1 MRLKSI
7 EINGFKSFADKI
19 KLDFET
25 NITAIIGPNGSGK
38 SNVADAVRW
47 VLGEQSAKTLRG
59 SKMEDVIFSGTD
71 NKIKKNYSTVSIT
84 FDNSDNVI
92 PIDFKEVTISRKLY
106 RTGESDY
113 FINKSNVRLKE
124 VRELFLD
131 TGVGR
136 EGYSIIGQG
145 RIEEII
151 NGKSED
157 RRAIFE
163 EASGISK
170 IKYQKNESQK
180 KLFKAKDNLTRLRD
194 IIIQNENRYGFLKGQ
209 STKAKKGI
217 ALLEDIEKAEFSI
230 SYKDYNNLNSNFNK
244 YSENLEINKEELFD
258 INKEFENVK
267 LKISPLKEE
276 LNNITNVIEKDS
288 AELDRINKKKNDI
301 TNKKNVLIERNKF
314 IRLNNEQ
321 FLKLKQE
328 YIDNLE
334 KINLE
339 ISEQEKKISEKNSIL
354 KNYIDDKN
362 KVKNEL
368 SKSKEL
374 LSSKVQILDK
384 FFLEKEEIENKIS
397 DLETEKRANEIIT
410 DSIKKKIEENTEEVT
425 KLNIEKENIE
435 KKLSENNSLLE
446 SNNQKVQNIDLTIFE
461 KRQLISELEKE
472 LISLNNQVSNINNEI
487 NYKNKEIIMLKNYI
501 RNYEGYGKSVQDLFK
516 LCDRETELKSMIC
529 GTLGE
534 LISVEEKYKKAIDTV
549 LSSNLQGIVVHNDL
563 EAKKIIEKIKANK
576 IGRLNFFPISKI
588 LLKKEYSSIIDSD
601 ILSFANDVITCDND
615 YRNIVDYFLANT
627 IICENMDIAIK
638 LSNKFKNKFRIV
650 TLDGDVINSWGSIS
664 GGYKSSKNSFSI
676 IGRKQQLAK
685 ALSDIENLETNL
697 KNNINRI
704 SEVKTDL
711 QSNKENL
718 DNLKSEKEDVK
729 LKIDSLQKLIYLN
742 EFDVRKITE
751 KIDEINNYKENH
763 QGFTSDKEKEL
774 ILYKEKSILIDD
786 EINKY
791 NLEINKLKNLVLE
804 MEKNEIIV
812 INNLDSIERDI
823 NILDNSKNILL
834 ENKNSNESKLKL
846 KESELIESELQLKNN
861 LSEIELIEQLN
872 VEFNLKTD
880 ELTNSISTNTHLRKK
895 LILNNEE
902 ISKRYS
908 ELSEKSLTLEKE
920 IEKNELR
927 ISNLKEQF
935 SNLINRLCDEYSL
948 TLEDCERK
956 MELYKNEHFTKE
968 ELKRLKEDLRKL
980 GSFSY
985 DSIEE
990 FEKVKN
996 ELEFQKNQ
1004 EIDLQ
1009 NSIEDI
1015 NKIILK
1021 LENTMKK
1028 TFINEFKT
1036 INENFSNIFKILFNG
1051 GEARLELESEDILN
1065 CGIDII
1071 AKPVG
1076 KKMQTLSLM
1085 SGGEKSLTA
1094 VALLFA
1100 IFETKPSPFCILDEV
1115 DAALDDSNILRYVEY
1130 LKNYLTETQFIMIT
1144 HRKPTMEMADM
1155 IYGVTMEQKGVS
1167 KIVSMTFNKEKK

>member
-180 KLFKAKDNLTRLRD
+180 KLFKSKDNLTRLRD

-217 ALLEDIEKAEFSI
+217 ALLENIEKAEFSI

-267 LKISPLKEE
+267 LKISPLREE

-288 AELDRINKKKNDI
+288 AELDRINNKKNYI

-339 ISEQEKKISEKNSIL
+339 ISEQEKKNSEKNSIL
-354 KNYIDDKN
+354 KNYINDKN

-685 ALSDIENLETNL
+685 ALSDIENLETSL

-704 SEVKTDL
+704 SDVKTDL

-729 LKIDSLQKLIYLN
+729 LKIDSLQKIIYLN

-791 NLEINKLKNLVLE
+791 NLEINELKNLVLE
-804 MEKNEIIV
+804 LEKNEIIV

-861 LSEIELIEQLN
+861 SSEIESIEQLN
-872 VEFNLKTD
+872 VEFNLKTE
-880 ELTNSISTNTHLRKK
+880 ELTNSISKNTHLRKK
-895 LILNNEE
+895 LILDNEE

-968 ELKRLKEDLRKL
+968 ELKRLKENLREL

-1051 GEARLELESEDILN
+1051 GEARLELDSEDILN

>member
-288 AELDRINKKKNDI
+288 AELDRINNKKNDI

-384 FFLEKEEIENKIS
+384 FFLEKEKIENKIN

-425 KLNIEKENIE
+425 KLNIEKKNIE

-461 KRQLISELEKE
+461 KRRLISELEKE

-588 LLKKEYSSIIDSD
+588 LLKKERSNIIDSD

-627 IICENMDIAIK
+627 VICENMDIAIK
-638 LSNKFKNKFRIV
+638 LSNKFKNKYRIV

-729 LKIDSLQKLIYLN
+729 LKIDSLQKIIYLN

-774 ILYKEKSILIDD
+774 ILYKEKSTLIDD

-861 LSEIELIEQLN
+861 SSEIEVIEQLII
-872 VEFNLKTD
+872 EINLKTD
-880 ELTNSISTNTHLRKK
+880 KLNNSISKNTDLRKK
-895 LILNNEE
+895 LILDNEE

-968 ELKRLKEDLRKL
+968 ELKRLKENLREL

-996 ELEFQKNQ
+996 ELEFQKKQ

-1028 TFINEFKT
+1028 TFLNEFKS

-1051 GEARLELESEDILN
+1051 GEARLELDSEDILN

>member
-217 ALLEDIEKAEFSI
+217 ALLENIEKAEFSI

-288 AELDRINKKKNDI
+288 AELDRINNKKNNI

-321 FLKLKQE
+321 SLKLKQE

-339 ISEQEKKISEKNSIL
+339 ISEQEKKFSEKNSIL

-368 SKSKEL
+368 SKNKEL

-446 SNNQKVQNIDLTIFE
+446 SNNQKVQNINLTIFE

-588 LLKKEYSSIIDSD
+588 LLKKERSNIIDSD

-627 IICENMDIAIK
+627 VICENMDIAIK

-685 ALSDIENLETNL
+685 ALSDIENLETSL

-704 SEVKTDL
+704 FEVKTDL

-742 EFDVRKITE
+742 EFDVRKISE
-751 KIDEINNYKENH
+751 KIDEIDNYKENH

-791 NLEINKLKNLVLE
+791 NLEINGLKNLILE
-804 MEKNEIIV
+804 LEKNEIIV

-861 LSEIELIEQLN
+861 LAEIELIEQLII
-872 VEFNLKTD
+872 EIKLKTD
-880 ELTNSISTNTHLRKK
+880 ELTNSISKNADLRKK
-895 LILNNEE
+895 LILDNEE

-956 MELYKNEHFTKE
+956 MELYKNEQFTKE
-968 ELKRLKEDLRKL
+968 ELKRLKENLREL

-996 ELEFQKNQ
+996 ELEFQKKQ

-1051 GEARLELESEDILN
+1051 GEARLELDSEDILN

>member
-374 LSSKVQILDK
+374 LSSKAQILDK

-472 LISLNNQVSNINNEI
+472 LISLNNQVSNMNNEI

-588 LLKKEYSSIIDSD
+588 LLKKERSNIIDSD

-627 IICENMDIAIK
+627 VICENMDIAIK

-685 ALSDIENLETNL
+685 TLSDIENLETNL

-742 EFDVRKITE
+742 EFDIRKISE
-751 KIDEINNYKENH
+751 KIDEIDNYKENH

-861 LSEIELIEQLN
+861 SSEIEVIEQLII
-872 VEFNLKTD
+872 EINLKTD
-880 ELTNSISTNTHLRKK
+880 KLNNSISKNTDLRKK
-895 LILNNEE
+895 LILDNEE

-968 ELKRLKEDLRKL
+968 ELKKLKENLREL

-996 ELEFQKNQ
+996 ELEFQKKQ

-1028 TFINEFKT
+1028 TFLNEFKS

-1051 GEARLELESEDILN
+1051 GEARLELDSEDILN

>member
-131 TGVGR
+131 TGIGR

-217 ALLEDIEKAEFSI
+217 ALLENIEKAEFSI

-276 LNNITNVIEKDS
+276 LNNIINVIEKDS
-288 AELDRINKKKNDI
+288 AELDRINNKKNDI

-321 FLKLKQE
+321 SLKLKQE

-339 ISEQEKKISEKNSIL
+339 ISEQEKKIFEKNSIL

-446 SNNQKVQNIDLTIFE
+446 SNNQKVQNINLTIFE

-588 LLKKEYSSIIDSD
+588 LLKKERSNIIDSD

-627 IICENMDIAIK
+627 VICENMDIAIK

-676 IGRKQQLAK
+676 IGRKQQLVK
-685 ALSDIENLETNL
+685 ALLDIENLETSL

-742 EFDVRKITE
+742 EFDVRKISE
-751 KIDEINNYKENH
+751 KIDEIDNYKENH

-791 NLEINKLKNLVLE
+791 NLEINELKNLILE
-804 MEKNEIIV
+804 LEKNEIIV

-861 LSEIELIEQLN
+861 LAEIELIEQLII
-872 VEFNLKTD
+872 EIKLKTD
-880 ELTNSISTNTHLRKK
+880 ELTNSISKNADLRKK
-895 LILNNEE
+895 LILDNEE

-935 SNLINRLCDEYSL
+935 SNLIIRLCDEYSL

-968 ELKRLKEDLRKL
+968 ELKRLKENLREL

-1051 GEARLELESEDILN
+1051 GEARLELDSEDILN

>member
-1 MRLKSI
+1 M
-7 EINGFKSFADKI
+7 
-19 KLDFET
+19 
-25 NITAIIGPNGSGK
+25 GPNGSGK

-59 SKMEDVIFSGTD
+59 IKMEDVIFSGTD

-131 TGVGR
+131 TGIGR

-217 ALLEDIEKAEFSI
+217 ALLENIEKAEFSI
-230 SYKDYNNLNSNFNK
+230 SYKDYNNLNCNFNK

-267 LKISPLKEE
+267 LTISPLKEE

-288 AELDRINKKKNDI
+288 AELDRINNKKNDI

-321 FLKLKQE
+321 SLKLKQE

-339 ISEQEKKISEKNSIL
+339 ISEQEKRISEKNSIL

-384 FFLEKEEIENKIS
+384 FLLEKEKIENKIS

-588 LLKKEYSSIIDSD
+588 LLKKERSNIIDSD
-601 ILSFANDVITCDND
+601 ILSFANDVITCNNN

-627 IICENMDIAIK
+627 VICENMDIAIK
-638 LSNKFKNKFRIV
+638 LSNKFKNKYRIV

-676 IGRKQQLAK
+676 IGRKQQLENV
-685 ALSDIENLETNL
+685 LSDIKDLETSL
-697 KNNINRI
+697 NNSQNRI
-704 SEVKTDL
+704 SEIETNL
-711 QSNKENL
+711 QLNKEKL
-718 DNLKSEKEDVK
+718 DNLKSEKEDIK

-742 EFDVRKITE
+742 EFDIRKISE
-751 KIDEINNYKENH
+751 KIDEIDNYKENH

-786 EINKY
+786 E
-791 NLEINKLKNLVLE
+791 
-804 MEKNEIIV
+804 
-812 INNLDSIERDI
+812 
-823 NILDNSKNILL
+823 
-834 ENKNSNESKLKL
+834 
-846 KESELIESELQLKNN
+846 
-861 LSEIELIEQLN
+861 
-872 VEFNLKTD
+872 
-880 ELTNSISTNTHLRKK
+880 
-895 LILNNEE
+895 
-902 ISKRYS
+902 
-908 ELSEKSLTLEKE
+908 
-920 IEKNELR
+920 
-927 ISNLKEQF
+927 
-935 SNLINRLCDEYSL
+935 
-948 TLEDCERK
+948 
-956 MELYKNEHFTKE
+956 
-968 ELKRLKEDLRKL
+968 
-980 GSFSY
+980 
-985 DSIEE
+985 
-990 FEKVKN
+990 
-996 ELEFQKNQ
+996 
-1004 EIDLQ
+1004 
-1009 NSIEDI
+1009 
-1015 NKIILK
+1015 
-1021 LENTMKK
+1021 
-1028 TFINEFKT
+1028 
-1036 INENFSNIFKILFNG
+1036 
-1051 GEARLELESEDILN
+1051 
-1065 CGIDII
+1065 
-1071 AKPVG
+1071 
-1076 KKMQTLSLM
+1076 
-1085 SGGEKSLTA
+1085 
-1094 VALLFA
+1094 
-1100 IFETKPSPFCILDEV
+1100 
-1115 DAALDDSNILRYVEY
+1115 
-1130 LKNYLTETQFIMIT
+1130 
-1144 HRKPTMEMADM
+1144 
-1155 IYGVTMEQKGVS
+1155 
-1167 KIVSMTFNKEKK
+1167 

>member
-321 FLKLKQE
+321 SLKLKQE

-664 GGYKSSKNSFSI
+664 GGYKSSKNLFSI

-685 ALSDIENLETNL
+685 ALSDIENLETSL

-742 EFDVRKITE
+742 EFDVRKISE
-751 KIDEINNYKENH
+751 KIDEIDNYKENH

-804 MEKNEIIV
+804 MEKNKIIV
-812 INNLDSIERDI
+812 INNLDSTERDI

-861 LSEIELIEQLN
+861 SSEIEVIEQLII
-872 VEFNLKTD
+872 EINLKTD
-880 ELTNSISTNTHLRKK
+880 KLNNSISKNTDLRKK

-968 ELKRLKEDLRKL
+968 ELKRLKEDLREL

-996 ELEFQKNQ
+996 ELEFQKKQ

-1028 TFINEFKT
+1028 TFLNEFKS

-1051 GEARLELESEDILN
+1051 GEARLELDSEDILN

>member
-7 EINGFKSFADKI
+7 EIDGFKSFADKI

-288 AELDRINKKKNDI
+288 AELDRINNKKNDI

-334 KINLE
+334 KISLE

-729 LKIDSLQKLIYLN
+729 LKIDSLQKIIYLN

-774 ILYKEKSILIDD
+774 ILYKEKSTLIDD

-861 LSEIELIEQLN
+861 SSEIEVIEQLII
-872 VEFNLKTD
+872 EINLKTD
-880 ELTNSISTNTHLRKK
+880 KLNNSISKNTDLRKK
-895 LILNNEE
+895 LILDNEE

-968 ELKRLKEDLRKL
+968 ELKRLKENLREL

-996 ELEFQKNQ
+996 ELEFQKKQ

-1051 GEARLELESEDILN
+1051 GEARLELDSEDILN

-1167 KIVSMTFNKEKK
+1167 KIVSMTFNKEK

>member
-151 NGKSED
+151 NGKTED

-217 ALLEDIEKAEFSI
+217 ALLENIEKAEFSI

-288 AELDRINKKKNDI
+288 AELDRINNKKNDI

-321 FLKLKQE
+321 SLKLKQE

-339 ISEQEKKISEKNSIL
+339 ISDQEKKISEKNSIL

-446 SNNQKVQNIDLTIFE
+446 SNNQKVQSIDLTIFE

-588 LLKKEYSSIIDSD
+588 LLKKERSNIIDSD

-627 IICENMDIAIK
+627 VICENMDIAIK

-650 TLDGDVINSWGSIS
+650 TLDGDVINNWGSIS
-664 GGYKSSKNSFSI
+664 GGYKSSKNSFSM

-685 ALSDIENLETNL
+685 ALSDIENLETSL

-704 SEVKTDL
+704 FEVKTDL

-742 EFDVRKITE
+742 EFDVRKISE
-751 KIDEINNYKENH
+751 KIDEIDNYKENH

-774 ILYKEKSILIDD
+774 ILYKEKSILIDE

-791 NLEINKLKNLVLE
+791 NLEINGLKNLILE
-804 MEKNEIIV
+804 LEKNEIIV
-812 INNLDSIERDI
+812 INNLDSIERDM

-861 LSEIELIEQLN
+861 LAEIELIEQLN

-880 ELTNSISTNTHLRKK
+880 ELTNSISKNTDLRKK
-895 LILNNEE
+895 LILDNEE

-968 ELKRLKEDLRKL
+968 ELKKLKENLREL

-996 ELEFQKNQ
+996 ELEFQKSQ

-1051 GEARLELESEDILN
+1051 GEARLELDSEDILN

>member
-180 KLFKAKDNLTRLRD
+180 KLFKSKDNLTRLRD

-217 ALLEDIEKAEFSI
+217 ALLENIEKAEFSI

-288 AELDRINKKKNDI
+288 AELDRINNKKNDI
-301 TNKKNVLIERNKF
+301 INKKNVLIERNKF
-314 IRLNNEQ
+314 IILNNEQ
-321 FLKLKQE
+321 SLKLKQE

-588 LLKKEYSSIIDSD
+588 LLKKERSSIIDSD

-650 TLDGDVINSWGSIS
+650 TIDGDVINSWGSIS

-676 IGRKQQLAK
+676 IGRKQQLVK
-685 ALSDIENLETNL
+685 ALSDIENLETSL

-704 SEVKTDL
+704 SDVKTDL

-718 DNLKSEKEDVK
+718 DNLKSEKEDLK

-751 KIDEINNYKENH
+751 KIDEINNYKEDH

-861 LSEIELIEQLN
+861 SSEIEVIEQLII
-872 VEFNLKTD
+872 EINLKTD
-880 ELTNSISTNTHLRKK
+880 KLNNSISKNTHLRKK

-968 ELKRLKEDLRKL
+968 ELKRLKEDLREL

-996 ELEFQKNQ
+996 ELEFQKKQ

-1028 TFINEFKT
+1028 TFLNEFKS

-1051 GEARLELESEDILN
+1051 GEARLELDSEDILN

>member
-217 ALLEDIEKAEFSI
+217 ALLENIEKAEFSI

-288 AELDRINKKKNDI
+288 AELDRINNKKNNI

-321 FLKLKQE
+321 SLKLKQE

-339 ISEQEKKISEKNSIL
+339 ISEQEKKFSEKNSIL

-368 SKSKEL
+368 SKNKEL

-446 SNNQKVQNIDLTIFE
+446 SNNQKVQNIDLTIYE

-588 LLKKEYSSIIDSD
+588 LLKKERSNIIDSD

-627 IICENMDIAIK
+627 VICENMDIAIK

-742 EFDVRKITE
+742 EFDVRKISE
-751 KIDEINNYKENH
+751 KIDEIDNYKENH

-791 NLEINKLKNLVLE
+791 NLEINGLKNLILE
-804 MEKNEIIV
+804 LEKNEIIV

-861 LSEIELIEQLN
+861 LAEIELIEQLII
-872 VEFNLKTD
+872 EIKLKTD
-880 ELTNSISTNTHLRKK
+880 ELTNSISKNADLRKK
-895 LILNNEE
+895 LILDNEE

-956 MELYKNEHFTKE
+956 MELYKNEQFTKE
-968 ELKRLKEDLRKL
+968 ELKRLKENLREL

-996 ELEFQKNQ
+996 ELEFQKKQ

-1051 GEARLELESEDILN
+1051 GEARLELDSEDILN

>member
-71 NKIKKNYSTVSIT
+71 TKIKKNYSTVSIT

-131 TGVGR
+131 TGIGR

-217 ALLEDIEKAEFSI
+217 TLLENIEKAEFSI

-244 YSENLEINKEELFD
+244 FSENLEINKEELLN

-288 AELDRINKKKNDI
+288 AELDRINNKKNEI

-321 FLKLKQE
+321 SLKLKQE

-339 ISEQEKKISEKNSIL
+339 ISEQEKRISEKNSIL

-397 DLETEKRANEIIT
+397 DLETEKRASEIIT

-446 SNNQKVQNIDLTIFE
+446 SNNQKVQNIDLTIYE

-563 EAKKIIEKIKANK
+563 EAKKIIEKIKTNK

-588 LLKKEYSSIIDSD
+588 LSTKERGNITDSD
-601 ILSFANDVITCDND
+601 ILSFANDVITCNDD

-627 IICENMDIAIK
+627 VICENMDIAIK
-638 LSNKFKNKFRIV
+638 LSNKFKHKFRIV

-685 ALSDIENLETNL
+685 ALSNIENLETSL

-704 SEVKTDL
+704 SDVKTDL
-711 QSNKENL
+711 QSSKENL
-718 DNLKSEKEDVK
+718 DNLKSEKEDLK

-763 QGFTSDKEKEL
+763 QGFTPDKEKEL

-791 NLEINKLKNLVLE
+791 NLEINELKNLVLE
-804 MEKNEIIV
+804 LEKNEIIV

-880 ELTNSISTNTHLRKK
+880 ELNNSISKNTHLRKK
-895 LILNNEE
+895 LILDNEE

-968 ELKRLKEDLRKL
+968 ELKRLKEDLREL

-996 ELEFQKNQ
+996 ELEFQKKQ

-1028 TFINEFKT
+1028 NFINEFKT

-1051 GEARLELESEDILN
+1051 GEARLELDSEDILN

-1100 IFETKPSPFCILDEV
+1100 IFETRPSPFCILDEV

-1167 KIVSMTFNKEKK
+1167 KIVSMTFNKENE

>member
-267 LKISPLKEE
+267 LTISPLKEE

-321 FLKLKQE
+321 SLKLKQE

-384 FFLEKEEIENKIS
+384 FLLEKEEIENKIS

-685 ALSDIENLETNL
+685 ALSDIENLETSL

-704 SEVKTDL
+704 SDVKTDL

-718 DNLKSEKEDVK
+718 DNLKSEKEDLK

-742 EFDVRKITE
+742 EFDIRKITE
-751 KIDEINNYKENH
+751 KIDEINNYKEDH

-791 NLEINKLKNLVLE
+791 NLEINEIKNLILE

-861 LSEIELIEQLN
+861 SSEIEVIEQLII
-872 VEFNLKTD
+872 EINLKTD
-880 ELTNSISTNTHLRKK
+880 KLNNSISKNTHLRKK

-968 ELKRLKEDLRKL
+968 ELKRLKEDLREL

-996 ELEFQKNQ
+996 ELEFQKKQ

-1028 TFINEFKT
+1028 TFLNEFKS

-1051 GEARLELESEDILN
+1051 GEARLELDSEDILN

>member
-321 FLKLKQE
+321 SLKLKQE

-615 YRNIVDYFLANT
+615 YKNIVDYFLANT

-685 ALSDIENLETNL
+685 ALSEMDNWETSL

-704 SEVKTDL
+704 SDVKTDL

-718 DNLKSEKEDVK
+718 DNLKSEKEDLK

-968 ELKRLKEDLRKL
+968 ELKRLKEDLREL

-996 ELEFQKNQ
+996 ELEFQKKQ

-1028 TFINEFKT
+1028 TFLNEFKS

-1051 GEARLELESEDILN
+1051 GEARLELDSEDILN

>member
-1 MRLKSI
+1 
-7 EINGFKSFADKI
+7 
-19 KLDFET
+19 
-25 NITAIIGPNGSGK
+25 
-38 SNVADAVRW
+38 
-47 VLGEQSAKTLRG
+47 
-59 SKMEDVIFSGTD
+59 
-71 NKIKKNYSTVSIT
+71 
-84 FDNSDNVI
+84 
-92 PIDFKEVTISRKLY
+92 
-106 RTGESDY
+106 
-113 FINKSNVRLKE
+113 
-124 VRELFLD
+124 
-131 TGVGR
+131 
-136 EGYSIIGQG
+136 
-145 RIEEII
+145 
-151 NGKSED
+151 
-157 RRAIFE
+157 
-163 EASGISK
+163 
-170 IKYQKNESQK
+170 
-180 KLFKAKDNLTRLRD
+180 
-194 IIIQNENRYGFLKGQ
+194 
-209 STKAKKGI
+209 
-217 ALLEDIEKAEFSI
+217 
-230 SYKDYNNLNSNFNK
+230 
-244 YSENLEINKEELFD
+244 
-258 INKEFENVK
+258 
-267 LKISPLKEE
+267 
-276 LNNITNVIEKDS
+276 
-288 AELDRINKKKNDI
+288 
-301 TNKKNVLIERNKF
+301 
-314 IRLNNEQ
+314 
-321 FLKLKQE
+321 
-328 YIDNLE
+328 
-334 KINLE
+334 
-339 ISEQEKKISEKNSIL
+339 
-354 KNYIDDKN
+354 
-362 KVKNEL
+362 
-368 SKSKEL
+368 
-374 LSSKVQILDK
+374 
-384 FFLEKEEIENKIS
+384 
-397 DLETEKRANEIIT
+397 
-410 DSIKKKIEENTEEVT
+410 
-425 KLNIEKENIE
+425 
-435 KKLSENNSLLE
+435 
-446 SNNQKVQNIDLTIFE
+446 
-461 KRQLISELEKE
+461 
-472 LISLNNQVSNINNEI
+472 
-487 NYKNKEIIMLKNYI
+487 MLKNYI

-615 YRNIVDYFLANT
+615 YRNIVNYFLANT

-685 ALSDIENLETNL
+685 ALSDIENLETSL

-704 SEVKTDL
+704 SDVKTDL

-729 LKIDSLQKLIYLN
+729 LKIDSLQKIIYLN

-751 KIDEINNYKENH
+751 KIDDINNYKENH

-968 ELKRLKEDLRKL
+968 ELKRLKEDLREL

-1028 TFINEFKT
+1028 TFLNEFKS

-1051 GEARLELESEDILN
+1051 GEARLELDSEDILN

>member
-217 ALLEDIEKAEFSI
+217 ALLGDIEKAEFSI

-258 INKEFENVK
+258 INKEFENIK

-321 FLKLKQE
+321 SLKLKQE

-676 IGRKQQLAK
+676 IGRKQQLAE

-729 LKIDSLQKLIYLN
+729 LKIDSLQKIIYLN

-861 LSEIELIEQLN
+861 SSEIEVIEQLII
-872 VEFNLKTD
+872 EINLKTD
-880 ELTNSISTNTHLRKK
+880 KLNNSISKNTDLRKK
-895 LILNNEE
+895 LILDNEE

-968 ELKRLKEDLRKL
+968 ELKRLKENLREL

-996 ELEFQKNQ
+996 ELEFQKKQ

-1028 TFINEFKT
+1028 TFLNEFKS

-1051 GEARLELESEDILN
+1051 GEARLELDSEDILN

>member
-244 YSENLEINKEELFD
+244 YSENLESNKEELFD

-425 KLNIEKENIE
+425 KLNIEKENIK

-487 NYKNKEIIMLKNYI
+487 NYKDKEIIMLKNYI

-588 LLKKEYSSIIDSD
+588 LLKKERSNIIDSD

-627 IICENMDIAIK
+627 VICENMDIAIK

-729 LKIDSLQKLIYLN
+729 LKIDSLQKIIYLN

-861 LSEIELIEQLN
+861 SSEIEVIEQLII
-872 VEFNLKTD
+872 EINLKTD
-880 ELTNSISTNTHLRKK
+880 KLNNSISKNTDLRKK
-895 LILNNEE
+895 LILDNEE

-968 ELKRLKEDLRKL
+968 ELKRLKENLREL

-996 ELEFQKNQ
+996 ELEFQKKQ

-1028 TFINEFKT
+1028 TFLNEFKS

-1051 GEARLELESEDILN
+1051 GEARLELDSEDILN

-1100 IFETKPSPFCILDEV
+1100 IFETRPSPFCILDEV

>member
-131 TGVGR
+131 TGIGR

-217 ALLEDIEKAEFSI
+217 ALLGDIEKAEFSI

-368 SKSKEL
+368 SKSREL

-588 LLKKEYSSIIDSD
+588 LLKKERSSIIDSD

-685 ALSDIENLETNL
+685 ALSDIENLETSL

-704 SEVKTDL
+704 SDVKTDL

-729 LKIDSLQKLIYLN
+729 LKIDSLQKIIYLN

-861 LSEIELIEQLN
+861 SSEIEVIEQLII
-872 VEFNLKTD
+872 EINLKTD
-880 ELTNSISTNTHLRKK
+880 KLNNSISKNTHLRKK

-968 ELKRLKEDLRKL
+968 ELKRLKEDLREL

-996 ELEFQKNQ
+996 ELEFQKKQ

-1028 TFINEFKT
+1028 TFLNEFKS

-1051 GEARLELESEDILN
+1051 GEARLELDSEDILN

>member
-1 MRLKSI
+1 
-7 EINGFKSFADKI
+7 
-19 KLDFET
+19 
-25 NITAIIGPNGSGK
+25 
-38 SNVADAVRW
+38 
-47 VLGEQSAKTLRG
+47 
-59 SKMEDVIFSGTD
+59 
-71 NKIKKNYSTVSIT
+71 
-84 FDNSDNVI
+84 
-92 PIDFKEVTISRKLY
+92 
-106 RTGESDY
+106 
-113 FINKSNVRLKE
+113 
-124 VRELFLD
+124 
-131 TGVGR
+131 
-136 EGYSIIGQG
+136 
-145 RIEEII
+145 
-151 NGKSED
+151 
-157 RRAIFE
+157 
-163 EASGISK
+163 
-170 IKYQKNESQK
+170 
-180 KLFKAKDNLTRLRD
+180 
-194 IIIQNENRYGFLKGQ
+194 
-209 STKAKKGI
+209 
-217 ALLEDIEKAEFSI
+217 
-230 SYKDYNNLNSNFNK
+230 
-244 YSENLEINKEELFD
+244 
-258 INKEFENVK
+258 
-267 LKISPLKEE
+267 
-276 LNNITNVIEKDS
+276 
-288 AELDRINKKKNDI
+288 
-301 TNKKNVLIERNKF
+301 
-314 IRLNNEQ
+314 
-321 FLKLKQE
+321 
-328 YIDNLE
+328 
-334 KINLE
+334 
-339 ISEQEKKISEKNSIL
+339 
-354 KNYIDDKN
+354 
-362 KVKNEL
+362 
-368 SKSKEL
+368 
-374 LSSKVQILDK
+374 
-384 FFLEKEEIENKIS
+384 
-397 DLETEKRANEIIT
+397 
-410 DSIKKKIEENTEEVT
+410 
-425 KLNIEKENIE
+425 
-435 KKLSENNSLLE
+435 
-446 SNNQKVQNIDLTIFE
+446 LTIFE

-588 LLKKEYSSIIDSD
+588 LLKKERSNIIDSD

-627 IICENMDIAIK
+627 VICENMDIAIK

-685 ALSDIENLETNL
+685 TLSDIENLETNL

-718 DNLKSEKEDVK
+718 DNLKSEKEDIK

-742 EFDVRKITE
+742 EFDIRKISE
-751 KIDEINNYKENH
+751 KIDEIDNYKENH

-861 LSEIELIEQLN
+861 SSEIEVIEQLII
-872 VEFNLKTD
+872 EINLKTD
-880 ELTNSISTNTHLRKK
+880 KLNNSISKNTDLRKK
-895 LILNNEE
+895 LILDNEE

-968 ELKRLKEDLRKL
+968 ELKRLKENLREL

-996 ELEFQKNQ
+996 ELEFQKKQ

-1028 TFINEFKT
+1028 TFLNEFKS

-1051 GEARLELESEDILN
+1051 GEARLELDSEDILN

>member
-217 ALLEDIEKAEFSI
+217 ALLENIEKAEFSI

-288 AELDRINKKKNDI
+288 AELDRINNKKNNI

-321 FLKLKQE
+321 SLKLKQE

-339 ISEQEKKISEKNSIL
+339 ISEQEKKFSEKNSIL

-368 SKSKEL
+368 SKNKEL

-446 SNNQKVQNIDLTIFE
+446 SNNQKVQNIDLTIYE

-588 LLKKEYSSIIDSD
+588 LLKKERSNIIDSD

-627 IICENMDIAIK
+627 VICENMDIAIK

-685 ALSDIENLETNL
+685 ALSDIENLETSL

-704 SEVKTDL
+704 FEVKTDL

-742 EFDVRKITE
+742 EFDIRKISE
-751 KIDEINNYKENH
+751 KIDEIDNYKENH

-791 NLEINKLKNLVLE
+791 NLEINGLKNLILE
-804 MEKNEIIV
+804 LEKNEIIV

-861 LSEIELIEQLN
+861 LAEIELIEQLII
-872 VEFNLKTD
+872 EIKLKTD
-880 ELTNSISTNTHLRKK
+880 ELTNSISKNADLRKK
-895 LILNNEE
+895 LILDNEE

-968 ELKRLKEDLRKL
+968 ELKRLKENLREL

-996 ELEFQKNQ
+996 ELEFQKKQ

-1051 GEARLELESEDILN
+1051 GEARLELDSEDILN

>member
-217 ALLEDIEKAEFSI
+217 ALLGDIEKAEFSI

-258 INKEFENVK
+258 INKEFENIK

-321 FLKLKQE
+321 SLKLKQE

-664 GGYKSSKNSFSI
+664 GGYKSSKNLFSI

-685 ALSDIENLETNL
+685 ALSDIENLETSL

-742 EFDVRKITE
+742 EFDVRKISE
-751 KIDEINNYKENH
+751 KIDEIDNYKENH

-812 INNLDSIERDI
+812 INNLDSTERDI

-861 LSEIELIEQLN
+861 SSEIEVIEQLII
-872 VEFNLKTD
+872 EINLKTD
-880 ELTNSISTNTHLRKK
+880 KLNNSISKNTDLRKK

-968 ELKRLKEDLRKL
+968 ELKRLKEDLREL

-996 ELEFQKNQ
+996 ELEFQKKQ

-1028 TFINEFKT
+1028 TFLNEFKS

-1051 GEARLELESEDILN
+1051 GEARLELDSEDILN

>member
-71 NKIKKNYSTVSIT
+71 TKIKKNYSTVSIT

-131 TGVGR
+131 TGIGR

-217 ALLEDIEKAEFSI
+217 ALLENIEKAEFSI

-244 YSENLEINKEELFD
+244 FSENLEINKEELLD

-288 AELDRINKKKNDI
+288 AELDRINNKKNDI

-321 FLKLKQE
+321 SLKLKQE

-339 ISEQEKKISEKNSIL
+339 ISEQEKRISEKNSIL

-374 LSSKVQILDK
+374 LSSKVQIQDK
-384 FFLEKEEIENKIS
+384 LFLEKEELENKIS

-534 LISVEEKYKKAIDTV
+534 LISVEEKYKKAIDIV

-588 LLKKEYSSIIDSD
+588 LLKKERSNIIDSD

-627 IICENMDIAIK
+627 VICENMDIAIK

-685 ALSDIENLETNL
+685 ALSDIENLETSL

-704 SEVKTDL
+704 SDVKTDL

-718 DNLKSEKEDVK
+718 DNLKSEKEDLK

-763 QGFTSDKEKEL
+763 QGFTSNKEKEL

-791 NLEINKLKNLVLE
+791 NLEINELKNLVLE
-804 MEKNEIIV
+804 LEKNEIIV

-880 ELTNSISTNTHLRKK
+880 ELTNSISKNTHLRKK
-895 LILNNEE
+895 LILDNEE

-908 ELSEKSLTLEKE
+908 KLSEKSLTLEKE

-968 ELKRLKEDLRKL
+968 ELKRLKENLREL

-990 FEKVKN
+990 FEKVKS
-996 ELEFQKNQ
+996 ELEFQKKQ

-1036 INENFSNIFKILFNG
+1036 INESFSNIFKILFNG
-1051 GEARLELESEDILN
+1051 GEARLELDSEDILN

-1100 IFETKPSPFCILDEV
+1100 IFETRPSPFCILDEV

-1167 KIVSMTFNKEKK
+1167 KIVSMTFNKENE

>member
-374 LSSKVQILDK
+374 LSSKIQILDK

-446 SNNQKVQNIDLTIFE
+446 SNNQKVQIIDLTIFE

-627 IICENMDIAIK
+627 IICENIDIAIK

-729 LKIDSLQKLIYLN
+729 LKIDSLQKIIYLN

-861 LSEIELIEQLN
+861 SSEIEVIEQLII
-872 VEFNLKTD
+872 EINLKTD
-880 ELTNSISTNTHLRKK
+880 KLNNSISKNTDLRKK
-895 LILNNEE
+895 LILDNEE

-968 ELKRLKEDLRKL
+968 ELKRLKENLREL

-996 ELEFQKNQ
+996 ELEFQKKQ

-1028 TFINEFKT
+1028 TFLNEFKS

-1051 GEARLELESEDILN
+1051 GEARLELDSEDILN

-1144 HRKPTMEMADM
+1144 HRKPTMEMSDM

>member
-71 NKIKKNYSTVSIT
+71 TKIKKNYSTVSIT

-151 NGKSED
+151 NGKSDD

-217 ALLEDIEKAEFSI
+217 TLLENIEKAEFSI

-244 YSENLEINKEELFD
+244 FSENLEINKEELLD

-288 AELDRINKKKNDI
+288 AELDRINNQKNEI

-321 FLKLKQE
+321 SLKLKQE

-334 KINLE
+334 KINFE
-339 ISEQEKKISEKNSIL
+339 ISEQEKRISEKNSIL

-384 FFLEKEEIENKIS
+384 FFLEKEKIENKIS

-446 SNNQKVQNIDLTIFE
+446 SNNQKVQNIDLTIYE

-563 EAKKIIEKIKANK
+563 EAKKIIEKIKTNK

-588 LLKKEYSSIIDSD
+588 FSTKERSNITDSD
-601 ILSFANDVITCDND
+601 ILSFANDVITCNDD

-627 IICENMDIAIK
+627 VICENMDIAIK
-638 LSNKFKNKFRIV
+638 LSNKFKHKFRIV

-685 ALSDIENLETNL
+685 ALSDIENLETSL

-704 SEVKTDL
+704 SGVKTDL

-786 EINKY
+786 EIDKY
-791 NLEINKLKNLVLE
+791 NLEINELKNLVLE
-804 MEKNEIIV
+804 LEKNEIIV

-880 ELTNSISTNTHLRKK
+880 ELNNSISKNTHLRKK
-895 LILNNEE
+895 LILDNEE

-956 MELYKNEHFTKE
+956 IELYKNEHFTKE
-968 ELKRLKEDLRKL
+968 ELKRLKEDLREL

-996 ELEFQKNQ
+996 ELEFQKKQ

-1051 GEARLELESEDILN
+1051 GEARLELDSEDILN

-1100 IFETKPSPFCILDEV
+1100 IFETRPSPFCILDEV

-1167 KIVSMTFNKEKK
+1167 KIVSMTFNKENE

>member
-131 TGVGR
+131 TGIGR

-217 ALLEDIEKAEFSI
+217 ALLENIEKAEFSI

-288 AELDRINKKKNDI
+288 AELDRINNKKNDI

-472 LISLNNQVSNINNEI
+472 LISLNNQVSNINNEV

-516 LCDRETELKSMIC
+516 LCDRETELKLMIC

-588 LLKKEYSSIIDSD
+588 LLKKERSNIIDSD

-685 ALSDIENLETNL
+685 ALSDIENLETSL

-704 SEVKTDL
+704 SDVKTDL
-711 QSNKENL
+711 QLNKEKL
-718 DNLKSEKEDVK
+718 DNLKSEKEDIK
-729 LKIDSLQKLIYLN
+729 LKINSLQKLIYSN

-751 KIDEINNYKENH
+751 KIDEIDNYKENH
-763 QGFTSDKEKEL
+763 QGFTPDKEKEL
-774 ILYKEKSILIDD
+774 ILYKEKSILMDD

-791 NLEINKLKNLVLE
+791 NLEINEIKNLILE
-804 MEKNEIIV
+804 LEKNEIIV

-834 ENKNSNESKLKL
+834 ENKNSNEGKLKL
-846 KESELIESELQLKNN
+846 KETELIESELQLKNN

-872 VEFNLKTD
+872 AKLNIKTD
-880 ELTNSISTNTHLRKK
+880 ELNNSISNNTNLRKK
-895 LILNNEE
+895 LILDNEE
-902 ISKRYS
+902 VSKRYS

-935 SNLINRLCDEYSL
+935 SNLIIRLCDEYSL

-956 MELYKNEHFTKE
+956 MELYKNEYFTKE
-968 ELKRLKEDLRKL
+968 ELKRLKENLREL

-1051 GEARLELESEDILN
+1051 GEARLELDSEDILN

-1167 KIVSMTFNKEKK
+1167 KIVSMIFNKEK

>member
-368 SKSKEL
+368 SKSREL

-446 SNNQKVQNIDLTIFE
+446 SNNQKVQNIDLTIYE

-588 LLKKEYSSIIDSD
+588 LLKKERSSIIDSD

-685 ALSDIENLETNL
+685 ALSDIENLETSL

-704 SEVKTDL
+704 SDVKTDL
-711 QSNKENL
+711 QSNNENL

-729 LKIDSLQKLIYLN
+729 LKIDSLQKIIYLN

-861 LSEIELIEQLN
+861 SSEIEVIEQLII
-872 VEFNLKTD
+872 EINLKTD
-880 ELTNSISTNTHLRKK
+880 KLNNSISKNTHLRKK

-968 ELKRLKEDLRKL
+968 ELKRLKEDLREL

-996 ELEFQKNQ
+996 ELEFQKKQ

-1028 TFINEFKT
+1028 TFLNEFKS

-1051 GEARLELESEDILN
+1051 GEARLELDSEDILN

>member
-217 ALLEDIEKAEFSI
+217 ALLGDIEKAEFSI

-258 INKEFENVK
+258 INKEFENIK

-321 FLKLKQE
+321 SLKLKQE

-354 KNYIDDKN
+354 KNYIDNKN

-664 GGYKSSKNSFSI
+664 GGYKSSKNLFSI

-685 ALSDIENLETNL
+685 ALSDIENLETSL

-742 EFDVRKITE
+742 EFDVRKISE
-751 KIDEINNYKENH
+751 KIDEIDNYKENH

-774 ILYKEKSILIDD
+774 ILYNEKSILIDD

-812 INNLDSIERDI
+812 INNLDSTERDI

-861 LSEIELIEQLN
+861 SSEIEVIEQLII
-872 VEFNLKTD
+872 EINLKTD
-880 ELTNSISTNTHLRKK
+880 KLNNSISKNTDLRKK

-968 ELKRLKEDLRKL
+968 ELKRLKEDLREL

-996 ELEFQKNQ
+996 ELEFQKKQ

-1028 TFINEFKT
+1028 TFLNEFKS

-1051 GEARLELESEDILN
+1051 GEARLELDSEDILN

>member
-47 VLGEQSAKTLRG
+47 ALGEQSTKTLRG

-339 ISEQEKKISEKNSIL
+339 ISEQGKKISEKNSIL

-563 EAKKIIEKIKANK
+563 EAKKIIEKIKVNK

-676 IGRKQQLAK
+676 ISRKQQLAK

-729 LKIDSLQKLIYLN
+729 LKIDSLQKIIYLN

-861 LSEIELIEQLN
+861 SSEIEVIEQLII
-872 VEFNLKTD
+872 EINLKTD
-880 ELTNSISTNTHLRKK
+880 KLNNSISKNTDLRKK
-895 LILNNEE
+895 LILDNEE

-968 ELKRLKEDLRKL
+968 ELKRLKENLREL

-996 ELEFQKNQ
+996 ELEFQKKQ

-1028 TFINEFKT
+1028 TFLNEFKS

-1051 GEARLELESEDILN
+1051 GEARLELDSEDILN

>member
-244 YSENLEINKEELFD
+244 YSENLEINKEELLD

-563 EAKKIIEKIKANK
+563 EAKKIIEKIKVNK

-729 LKIDSLQKLIYLN
+729 LKINSLQKIIYLN

-774 ILYKEKSILIDD
+774 ILYKEKSILIYD

-861 LSEIELIEQLN
+861 SSEIEVIEQLII
-872 VEFNLKTD
+872 EINLKTD
-880 ELTNSISTNTHLRKK
+880 KLNNSISKNTDLRKK
-895 LILNNEE
+895 LILDNEE

-968 ELKRLKEDLRKL
+968 ELKRLKEDLREL

-1100 IFETKPSPFCILDEV
+1100 IFETRPSPFCILDEV

>member
-38 SNVADAVRW
+38 SNVADAIRW

-131 TGVGR
+131 TGIGR

-180 KLFKAKDNLTRLRD
+180 KLFRAKDNLTRLRD

-217 ALLEDIEKAEFSI
+217 ALLENIEKAEFSI

-244 YSENLEINKEELFD
+244 YSENLEINKEEIID
-258 INKEFENVK
+258 INKEFEEVK
-267 LKISPLKEE
+267 LKIAPLKEE
-276 LNNITNVIEKDS
+276 LNNITNIIEKDS
-288 AELDRINKKKNDI
+288 TELNKLTNKKNDI
-301 TNKKNVLIERNKF
+301 TNKKDILIERNKF
-314 IRLNNEQ
+314 IKLNNDQ
-321 FLKLKQE
+321 SLNLKQE

-339 ISEQEKKISEKNSIL
+339 ISDQENKISEKGLIL
-354 KNYIDDKN
+354 KKYHDA
-362 KVKNEL
+362 KNEVK
-368 SKSKEL
+368 SKLLKNKEL
-374 LSSKVQILDK
+374 LDSKVQIIDK
-384 FFLEKEEIENKIS
+384 FILEKEEIENIIN

-410 DSIKKKIEENTEEVT
+410 DSINKKIEENTEEVA
-425 KLNIEKENIE
+425 KLNIEKESIE
-435 KKLSENNSLLE
+435 KKLSENKLLLE
-446 SNNQKVQNIDLTIFE
+446 SNSQKVQNIDLTILE
-461 KRQLISELEKE
+461 KRQLISELENE
-472 LISLNNQVSNINNEI
+472 LISLNNQISNINNEI
-487 NYKNKEIIMLKNYI
+487 NYKNKEVIMLKNYI

-516 LCDRETELKSMIC
+516 LYEKETELKSMIC

-563 EAKKIIEKIKANK
+563 EAKKIIEKIKTNK

-588 LLKKEYSSIIDSD
+588 LSKKERSNITDSD
-601 ILSFANDVITCDND
+601 ILSFANDVITCNDD
-615 YRNIVDYFLANT
+615 YRNIVNYFLANT
-627 IICENMDIAIK
+627 VICKNMDIAIK
-638 LSNKFKNKFRIV
+638 LSNKFKNKYRIV

-676 IGRKQQLAK
+676 IGRKQQLEN
-685 ALSDIENLETNL
+685 ALSDIKALEISL
-697 KNNINRI
+697 SNNQNRI
-704 SEVKTDL
+704 SEIKTDL
-711 QSNKENL
+711 QLNKEKL
-718 DNLKSEKEDVK
+718 DNLKNEKENTK

-742 EFDVRKITE
+742 EFDISKISE
-751 KIDEINNYKENH
+751 KIDEIDSYKENH
-763 QGFTSDKEKEL
+763 QGFTPDKEKEL
-774 ILYKEKSILIDD
+774 LIYKEKSILIDD

-791 NLEINKLKNLVLE
+791 NLEINELKNFILE
-804 MEKNEIIV
+804 LEKEEIVV

-834 ENKNSNESKLKL
+834 ENKNSNEGKLNL
-846 KESELIESELQLKNN
+846 KETELIEFELQLKNN
-861 LSEIELIEQLN
+861 LSEIELIKKLN
-872 VEFNLKTD
+872 EDLDIKIE
-880 ELTNSISTNTHLRKK
+880 ELTNSIGFNIDLKKK
-895 LILNNEE
+895 LILDNEE

-927 ISNLKEQF
+927 ISNLKDQF

-948 TLEDCERK
+948 NLEDCERK

-968 ELKRLKEDLRKL
+968 ELKRLKEDLREL

-990 FEKVKN
+990 FEKVKT
-996 ELEFQKNQ
+996 ELEFQRNQ
-1004 EIDLQ
+1004 EVDLQ

-1028 TFINEFKT
+1028 TFINEFKS

-1051 GEARLELESEDILN
+1051 GEARLELDSEDILN

-1100 IFETKPSPFCILDEV
+1100 IFETRPSPFCILDEV

-1155 IYGVTMEQKGVS
+1155 IYGVTMEQKGIS
-1167 KIVSMTFNKEKK
+1167 KIVSMTFNKEKE

>member
-729 LKIDSLQKLIYLN
+729 LKIDSLQKIIYLN

-861 LSEIELIEQLN
+861 SSEIEVIEQLII
-872 VEFNLKTD
+872 EINLKTD
-880 ELTNSISTNTHLRKK
+880 KLNNSISKNTDLRKK
-895 LILNNEE
+895 LILDNEE

-935 SNLINRLCDEYSL
+935 SNFINRLCDEYSL

-956 MELYKNEHFTKE
+956 MELYKNEYFTKE
-968 ELKRLKEDLRKL
+968 ELKRLKENLREL

-1051 GEARLELESEDILN
+1051 GEARLELDSEDILN